1 MPVMLAVYPLLTA
14 AEYVVSACAGL
25 LIGIGITD
33 NPEQEIL
40 DDTAHA
46 SVAAGGRD
54 ISNDVKLG
62 EAKANERIARITK
75 SGVLARSTEKC
86 ELCPAN
92 TGTPTREK
100 RSFGNDINLQ
110 YQIYITGAKHGPGW
124 IEEWDFATVS
134 FDGFQRSVCLLQE
147 TKGAYDQFFL
157 DEEMIKYFWTGVEGI
172 VTQARTQNAVVVAT
186 PPNKLSWYFMERLSF
201 TFFSRLFM
209 SRSYI
214 ISVYH
219 IPYSL

>member
-33 NPEQEIL
+33 NPEPEIL

-54 ISNDVKLG
+54 IGNDVKLG

-92 TGTPTREK
+92 VGTPTREK

-110 YQIYITGAKHGPGW
+110 YQIHTLWISRWIATARERIPGS
-124 IEEWDFATVS
+124 IDNYV
-134 FDGFQRSVCLLQE
+134 
-147 TKGAYDQFFL
+147 
-157 DEEMIKYFWTGVEGI
+157 TGVSECSQQRG
-172 VTQARTQNAVVVAT
+172 NLKD
-186 PPNKLSWYFMERLSF
+186 NG
-201 TFFSRLFM
+201 
-209 SRSYI
+209 YI
-214 ISVYH
+214 L
-219 IPYSL
+219 PGLNMDQDG